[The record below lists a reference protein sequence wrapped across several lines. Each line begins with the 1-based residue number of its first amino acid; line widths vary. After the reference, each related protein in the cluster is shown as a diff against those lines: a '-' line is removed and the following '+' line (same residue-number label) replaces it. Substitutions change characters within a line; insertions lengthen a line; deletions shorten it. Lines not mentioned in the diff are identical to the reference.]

1 MSCFRGLT
9 INRILVLYEKG
20 INNMDTLKIRLVQA
34 LDDFGVG
41 DESYDDSNDN
51 LADYLMEVID
61 ELHVQDNAI
70 DFDQKSEPRNPQVG
84 ETWASTK

>member
-1 MSCFRGLT
+1 
-9 INRILVLYEKG
+9 
-20 INNMDTLKIRLVQA
+20 MDTLRIRLIQA

-61 ELHVQDNAI
+61 ELHVSDNSI
-70 DFDQKSEPRNPQVG
+70 DFDQKTEPRNPQIG
-84 ETWASTK
+84 EIWVSTK